1 MALSFQNH
9 NRQKPQFK
17 ASDYR
22 FNGFNVYAVVIYGGN
37 FAPENPKG
45 SPLLPLNFP
54 KILKLS

>member
-17 ASDYR
+17 ALDYR

-37 FAPENPKG
+37 FAPEIQKARPP
-45 SPLLPLNFP
+45 SP
-54 KILKLS
+54 